1 MLSVAHKHVCTH
13 TPTLALTHT
22 RTQTHTPLKH
32 KQPHVKP
39 HTHTHWVMCPTVH
52 PYVSYAFSLKSPQ
65 ALGHKTVV
73 VSGLLTSAKKIKELK
88 EPTLHVSEKDS
99 KRT

>member
-1 MLSVAHKHVCTH
+1 MPYAVDASASNVIMAKSVVVT
-13 TPTLALTHT
+13 
-22 RTQTHTPLKH
+22 
-32 KQPHVKP
+32 
-39 HTHTHWVMCPTVH
+39 TVQRGH
-52 PYVSYAFSLKSPQ
+52 RYVSYAFSLKSPQ

-73 VSGLLTSAKKIKELK
+73 VSGLLTSAKKNKELK